1 MLISKY
7 ALDCKPY
14 NTEYTSVTWETC
26 TLRSWLNNGFYD
38 KAFSAD
44 EQQYIV
50 ESTVTADANPSYNT
64 NPGNNTTDKV
74 FLLSITEVNKYFS
87 SDSARICYATD
98 YAENQG
104 SYTNSDGAC
113 WWWLR
118 SPGDYCNYAS
128 GVGGDGSV
136 YGIGLSVPN
145 TDGSVRP
152 AVWVRLF

>member
-64 NPGNNTTDKV
+64 NPDNNTMDKV

-118 SPGDYCNYAS
+118 SPGYSSSDAS
-128 GVGGDGSV
+128 SVGSV
-136 YGIGLSVPN
+136 GSVSLVGDYVSD
-145 TDGSVRP
+145 THSSVRP

>member
-118 SPGDYCNYAS
+118 SPGSNSHYAS
-128 GVGGDGSV
+128 SV
-136 YGIGLSVPN
+136 YGVGSVDHLGYYVSF
-145 TDGSVRP
+145 TLGSVRP

>member
-64 NPGNNTTDKV
+64 NPDNNTMDKV

-118 SPGDYCNYAS
+118 SPGYSSSDAS
-128 GVGGDGSV
+128 SVGSV
-136 YGIGLSVPN
+136 
-145 TDGSVRP
+145 GSVSLVGDYVSDTHSSVRL